1 MGSTA
6 PGTPPNSQ
14 AMILKRGCSIR
25 KWLGSARVAT
35 PAEPNF
41 NAQRSFSENNI
52 EMDPGRAN
60 RILRRG
66 LKLKCPDCGL
76 GPLYRKAFRM
86 HSHCEYCGLIYERE
100 QGYFVGAIYINV
112 IATESL
118 LLAALL
124 IYALIAG
131 RISQTILTVL
141 IVLAVTLP
149 LLFFHHSR
157 SLWLCVDYILN
168 PREIRIKDVEL

>member
-1 MGSTA
+1 
-6 PGTPPNSQ
+6 
-14 AMILKRGCSIR
+14 
-25 KWLGSARVAT
+25 VAT

-41 NAQRSFSENNI
+41 NAHGSFSEKSI
-52 EMDPGRAN
+52 EMDPGRAT

-66 LKLKCPDCGL
+66 LTLRCPDCGL

-86 HSHCEYCGLIYERE
+86 HTHCEYCGLIYERE

-118 LLAALL
+118 LLGALL
-124 IYALIAG
+124 VYALITG
-131 RISQTILTVL
+131 NVSQTILTVL
-141 IVLAVTLP
+141 IVLALVLP
-149 LLFFHHSR
+149 LVFFHHSR

-168 PREIRIKDVEL
+168 PRERPVKHVDFESE